1 MGKSKLSNE
10 VGQGGRFS
18 TWAFAAVAP
27 FFFMLTLLLQP
38 DALFVVLM
46 IYVGLVTSFFA
57 TFLMPYEVR
66 RAEKTS
72 QKAASW
78 SFLLFNGAFCL
89 FFFVWLIIG
98 FVNARR

>member
-1 MGKSKLSNE
+1 MTEQQGEKH
-10 VGQGGRFS
+10 QGGRFT
-18 TWAFAAVAP
+18 TWAFAAIAP

-66 RAEKTS
+66 RAEKFP
-72 QKAASW
+72 QKVAAW
-78 SFLLFNGAFCL
+78 SLLLFNGAFCL
-89 FFFVWLIIG
+89 FFAIWLVNG
-98 FVNARR
+98 FFFSRI